1 MVRMNEVYPARRSE
15 SARTPP
21 VSLRSSFAWTFA
33 GNAICAAGQWAILR
47 RSFHPMEP
55 AP

>member
-15 SARTPP
+15 SAHTLP
-21 VSLRSSFAWTFA
+21 VSLRSSFAWTLG
-33 GNAICAAGQWAILR
+33 GNAICAAGQRAILN